1 MTKLANSCYS
11 DRAAYNRHVRYNSSI
26 SCIRHRDAANVV
38 RPIFVWKKA
47 FTVRPP
53 LSFFGFH
60 DGGFFFQNALHR
72 VGFRV
77 FVAFLFPLPRRHICW
92 W

>member
-47 FTVRPP
+47 FTVPPP

-60 DGGFFFQNALHR
+60 DGRFLLKMLYTGYPGGSQRGFE
-72 VGFRV
+72 
-77 FVAFLFPLPRRHICW
+77 FL
-92 W
+92 